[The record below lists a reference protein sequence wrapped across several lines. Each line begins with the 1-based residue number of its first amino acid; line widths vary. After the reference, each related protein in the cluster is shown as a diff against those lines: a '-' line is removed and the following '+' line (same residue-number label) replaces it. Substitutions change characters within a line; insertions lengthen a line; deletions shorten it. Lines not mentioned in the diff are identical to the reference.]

1 MNNILCTRN
10 SLVWLLL
17 SVFYLVV
24 SSFAYAQVVVPEGNV
39 AFVIVSEDNVTPTLT
54 EREEAVVYKLGVLG
68 YTDITYISPAKLTDA
83 DFSKARFVIATEE
96 NTLDDKAIKSLIE
109 SGKGI
114 ALLYNAASPLGGN
127 WYESYDSNHR
137 SLHIEKNAAFFEGY
151 AADLAFL
158 AQSEGSA
165 YSISED
171 YPLGWTASARAEYG
185 VDYVKIKIVFYREHA
200 SGGKGV
206 IFTCNP
212 QFYTEA
218 GENIFEKI
226 IEWVAKPPI
235 VKGVTVPE
243 GNVAFVTPWM
253 TDVGLKLTPREMSV
267 QDRLKAMDYNKI
279 TYIPLG
285 KLNASDLSKAKLVV
299 AVEYPSLDVNTID
312 TLIENGQSVV
322 LFYYAGAPLSPRG
335 IWTSGGQHLYVE
347 KGEKFL
353 EGYAS
358 DVSLHVGGGIYLDDR
373 YPLDWTA
380 LGRTTSEAISKK
392 TAFYREH
399 ASGGRGVIF
408 TYNPESLTWRG
419 ESIFNAVIQWATKS
433 LTITPVEVPE
443 GDVAFIITSYD
454 EVVLTDRETIVSDK
468 LKFLGYKITYV
479 CFNRIAVSDFSK
491 SRFVIATESLTLN
504 PNTTRTL
511 LESGKGVVLLYNAAS
526 PFGGN
531 WSESYDYNHRSLHIE
546 KNVAFLEGYAA
557 DLAFL
562 AQSEGSAY
570 AISEDYPLGWTASAR
585 AEYGVDYVKIKIV
598 FYREHASGGKG
609 VIFTYNP
616 QFYTEAG
623 ENVFEKIVE
632 WVAKPPIVK
641 GVTVPE
647 GNVAF
652 VTPWITDIGLR
663 LTSREVSVQDKLKA
677 MDYKITYVP
686 ISRLKVSDLS
696 KAKFIIGVE
705 YPSLDAETINFL
717 LETGKGVMLLY
728 DAAGPLAGEWEFSS
742 RGNGYKLLVSKGE
755 AFLEGYDV
763 DASFD
768 VQSKGSAGYIPK
780 GYPLGWTFVGKNTGD
795 IAHMTTFYQQHT
807 SGGRGAIFTYDA
819 EHYTEKGE
827 EIFEKIIEWVSQAL
841 PDQVPATPVLSSPTY
856 GSIIGTD
863 TPTLKWLP
871 VGGATSYT
879 IRIATDSEFTDLV
892 IEQSDITTN
901 LYAVPSGKLKDKIYY
916 WKVNAS
922 NSAGTGAWS
931 NTWVFSKVSG
941 IPVVGVSTFTLSL
954 DSGLNMLSLPVKP
967 ETPFTARSFAEKL
980 GATLVIR
987 YDTQGDEFIPFVP
1000 EAFESDGFG
1009 IEGGQGYIANLLES
1023 KEVAFTGSV
1032 WTQAPAKRLSPT
1044 LSNDASPWA
1053 FVVCGAINSSQTPD
1067 ALIVSVENV
1076 RTGASSKA
1084 VVGQLESDRYAAAFV
1099 NLSRKGVIKSGDV
1112 LDITL
1117 RDVADRIVS
1126 GPIRYAVTPSD
1137 IMTGYAKVNMR
1148 IGDIIPDRTALL
1160 QNYPNPFNPET
1171 WIPYQLAQ
1179 KENVTISIYNISGQL
1194 VRILNLGR
1202 REAGLYLSRGQAAY
1216 WDGQSDIGEQTAS
1229 GVYFYTIEA
1238 GGFRATRR
1246 LVVIR

>member
-1 MNNILCTRN
+1 MKNILCTRN

-17 SVFYLVV
+17 AVFNLVV
-24 SSFAYAQVVVPEGNV
+24 SSFAYAQVVVPDGNV
-39 AFVIVSEDNVTPTLT
+39 AFVIASEDDVTPTLT
-54 EREEAVVYKLGVLG
+54 EREDAVVYKLEVLG
-68 YTDITYISPAKLTDA
+68 YTDITYIAPAKLADA

-96 NTLDDKAIKSLIE
+96 NSLDEKTINSLLE
-109 SGKGI
+109 AGKGLV
-114 ALLYNAASPLGGN
+114 LLYNAAIPFGGN
-127 WYESYDSNHR
+127 WANQDLYFEDWSGY
-137 SLHIEKNAAFFEGY
+137 LYIEKDGAFLKGY
-151 AADLAFL
+151 LADLSFDVQLNVKENYAYYI
-158 AQSEGSA
+158 QSA
-165 YSISED
+165 Y
-171 YPLGWTASARAEYG
+171 PAGWTILGRNIYKWG
-185 VDYVKIKIVFYREHA
+185 TDYKTTFYREHA

-206 IFTCNP
+206 IFTYNP

-218 GENIFEKI
+218 GENVFEKI
-226 IEWVAKPPI
+226 IEWVAEPPI

-253 TDVGLKLTPREMSV
+253 TDVGLKLTSREMSV

-299 AVEYPSLDVNTID
+299 AVEYPSLDANTIN

-322 LFYYAGAPLSPRG
+322 LFYDAGAPLSPRG
-335 IWTSGGQHLYVE
+335 KWTSGGGPLYVE

-511 LESGKGVVLLYNAAS
+511 LESGKGVVLLYNAAI

-531 WSESYDYNHRSLHIE
+531 WANQDLYFEDWSGYLYIE
-546 KNVAFLEGYAA
+546 KDGAFLKGYLA
-557 DLAFL
+557 DLSFDVQLNVKENYAYYI
-562 AQSEGSAY
+562 QSAY
-570 AISEDYPLGWTASAR
+570 PAGWTILGR
-585 AEYGVDYVKIKIV
+585 NIYKWGTDYKTT

-623 ENVFEKIVE
+623 ENVFEKIIE
-632 WVAKPPIVK
+632 WVAEPPIVK

-652 VTPWITDIGLR
+652 VTPWMTDIGLR
-663 LTSREVSVQDKLKA
+663 LTSQEVSVQDKLKA

-705 YPSLDAETINFL
+705 YPSLDADTLNFL
-717 LETGKGVMLLY
+717 LETGKGVVLLY

-742 RGNGYKLLVSKGE
+742 SGNGHKLLVSKGE
-755 AFLEGYDV
+755 AFLEDYEADT
-763 DASFD
+763 SID
-768 VQSKGSAGYIPK
+768 VQSDGGAGYIPK
-780 GYPLGWTFVGKNTGD
+780 GYPLGWTFVGKNTED

-841 PDQVPATPVLSSPTY
+841 PDQVPAIPVLSSPTY

-879 IRIATDSEFTDLV
+879 VRIATDSEFTDLV
-892 IEQSDITTN
+892 IEQSDITTTQ
-901 LYAVPSGKLKDKIYY
+901 YAVPSGKLKDKIYY

-931 NTWVFSKVSG
+931 NTWAFSKNSCVPISEFPRWDVNADGVVDISDLVLVGKHFGEDDLTIKAIASLSETGVFSGETADVRINVQNKVDFQGLRLLRVDINIEPVEDLYGLQFDLSFD
-941 IPVVGVSTFTLSL
+941 PKVLRVVGTQSGDLLAQDGASTYWNVSEIDNQAGRIVDATYVRKATKN
-954 DSGLNMLSLPVKP
+954 GLNASGTLATVVFEVKD
-967 ETPFTARSFAEKL
+967 FNIS
-980 GATLVIR
+980 GATRLNLNNVKLADANARLIKAI
-987 YDTQGDEFIPFVP
+987 TKSTLLNWEELLVP
-1000 EAFESDGFG
+1000 EKSR
-1009 IEGGQGYIANLLES
+1009 LL
-1023 KEVAFTGSV
+1023 
-1032 WTQAPAKRLSPT
+1032 P
-1044 LSNDASPWA
+1044 
-1053 FVVCGAINSSQTPD
+1053 
-1067 ALIVSVENV
+1067 
-1076 RTGASSKA
+1076 
-1084 VVGQLESDRYAAAFV
+1084 
-1099 NLSRKGVIKSGDV
+1099 
-1112 LDITL
+1112 
-1117 RDVADRIVS
+1117 
-1126 GPIRYAVTPSD
+1126 
-1137 IMTGYAKVNMR
+1137 
-1148 IGDIIPDRTALL
+1148 
-1160 QNYPNPFNPET
+1160 NYPNPFNPET
-1171 WIPYQLAQ
+1171 WLPYQLAQ
-1179 KENVTISIYNISGQL
+1179 EANVTIRIYNTKGQL
-1194 VRILNLGR
+1194 VRTIELGR
-1202 REAGLYLSRGQAAY
+1202 KTAGIYMTQDKAAY
-1216 WDGQSDIGEQTAS
+1216 WDGRSSYGEKVAS
-1229 GVYFYTIEA
+1229 GVYYYTLQA
-1238 GGFRATRR
+1238 GEFRATRKM
-1246 LVVIR
+1246 VIMK